1 MNKKIIAVLIA
12 GVCLLQTMHV
22 NAQYFPDSLFK
33 PIDPSIKK
41 QTFTYAKKDSA
52 ELGLDVYT
60 YGETNTKKPCII
72 FIFGGAFVR
81 GSRDS
86 KIYNGYFNSVAQ
98 HGIVCI
104 SISYRL
110 GLKGAK
116 NVSVFNTAPFKNAVN
131 MAVDDLY
138 DATNWVIN
146 HKDELG
152 IDTSKIIISGSSSGG
167 ITAQTAEFSL
177 CNDLPI
183 AKKLPAGFMYAGVIS
198 FSGAVLS
205 FDGKLK
211 YRQVPAPVL
220 MFHGTADKIV
230 PYKQIRFFN
239 KGFYGSSAIAK
250 TFKKNN
256 YPFHLYTEVDL
267 GHEVSVLPMLLDQQ
281 VIFDFIN
288 DYVFAK
294 KQYEIDT
301 SVKDPDIKP
310 MYTMSAKQMFEKFN
324 E

>member
-1 MNKKIIAVLIA
+1 MKKKIIAVLIT
-12 GVCLLQTMHV
+12 GFCVVQTLNV
-22 NAQYFPDSLFK
+22 NAQYSDSLYK
-33 PIDPSIKK
+33 PLDPEIKK
-41 QTFTYAKKDSA
+41 QSFVYAKKDSA
-52 ELGLDVYT
+52 ELGLDVYS
-60 YGETNTKKPCII
+60 YGTSDNLKRPCII

-86 KIYNGYFNSVAQ
+86 KIYNGYFNSMVQ
-98 HGIVCI
+98 HGFVCI

-110 GLKGAK
+110 GMKGVK
-116 NVSVFNTAPFKNAVN
+116 NVSVFNTAPFKNAVD

-138 DATNWVIN
+138 DATNWVID
-146 HKDELG
+146 HKDALG
-152 IDTSKIIISGSSSGG
+152 IDTGKIIISGSSSGG

-177 CNDLPI
+177 CNDLSI

-211 YRQVPAPVL
+211 YKEPPAPVL

-239 KGFYGSSAIAK
+239 KGFYGSGAIAK
-250 TFKKNN
+250 TFRKNN
-256 YPFHLYTEVDL
+256 YPFHLYSEVDL
-267 GHEVSVLPMLLDQQ
+267 GHEVSVLPMLQEQQ

-288 DYVFAK
+288 DYVFAR

-310 MYTMSAKQMFEKFN
+310 MYTMSAKEMFERLN